1 MYFIVFITFVLRLKL
16 LSACL
21 IEDSGSV
28 DFFFRLT
35 RNVAFCQDGFLT
47 SNNKSKACVKK
58 TWFGASQAVLV
69 VKNPPANAGDL
80 RDLGSIPGSGKS
92 PGKGHS
98 NPCPGESHAQRS
110 LAGYSTW
117 GCKESDMAEAT

>member
-1 MYFIVFITFVLRLKL
+1 MKFLPKVKT
-16 LSACL
+16 ACL

-69 VKNPPANAGDL
+69 VKNPPANAGYL
-80 RDLGSIPGSGKS
+80 RDLGSMPGSGRS
-92 PGKGHS
+92 PGRGHGNLLRYS
-98 NPCPGESHAQRS
+98 HLENPMDGGAWGLQSMGAQELDTS
-110 LAGYSTW
+110 
-117 GCKESDMAEAT
+117 